1 MPAHGGSDHTPMKRS
16 ETVTLPRGTWRHELE
31 VFSPRTVLVRLFMS
45 GTKRLS
51 GPVRGGDEWDQSSLD
66 TGSSV
71 LLLAS
76 CMDVSAREACRDLL
90 TIGPSSR
97 LNVLYVV
104 LIRTGKYDLD
114 WWTEAAPPTPNRMAV
129 VEAAPGPSHPTP
141 VEGDGI
147 VVESI
152 GSPGNLTKIGVAISD
167 HLTEYEGDGT
177 TVVCLR
183 SVTALLHYVDLD
195 TAYRFLNAFVHQ
207 LASVDAIG
215 HCHLQPDAHSPQQIN
230 TLRTLFDATITL
242 D

>member
-1 MPAHGGSDHTPMKRS
+1 MAANRGSDHTPLKRS
-16 ETVTLPRGTWRHELE
+16 ETVASTRGTWRYELE
-31 VFSPRTVLVRLFMS
+31 VFSRQTVLVKVFMS

-51 GPVRGGDEWDQSSLD
+51 GPVREGDEWDQSSLD

-76 CMDVSAREACRDLL
+76 CMEVSGREACRDLL
-90 TIGPSSR
+90 TIGPTGQ

-114 WWTEAAPPTPNRMAV
+114 WWTEAAPPSPDRMAV
-129 VEAAPGPSHPTP
+129 IDASPGPSGPTP

-167 HLTEYEGDGT
+167 HCTEFEGDGT

-207 LASVDAIG
+207 LASVGAIG